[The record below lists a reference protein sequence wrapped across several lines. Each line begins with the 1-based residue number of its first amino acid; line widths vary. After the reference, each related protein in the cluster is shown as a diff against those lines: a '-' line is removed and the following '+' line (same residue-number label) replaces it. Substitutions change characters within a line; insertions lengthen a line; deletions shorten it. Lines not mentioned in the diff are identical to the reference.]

1 MLKEMPRQLG
11 LGRGGAMGFNLAVI
25 LSETAHSSPDR
36 PVAVFTGGQ
45 LTYRELDKASDR
57 LAASLAAAGIRPGDP
72 VALQLPN
79 IPQFLI
85 SYFGI
90 LKAGGI
96 VVPLNV
102 MLKAPE
108 VAFHLGDSGARVLIT
123 WEGVLAEAA
132 KGAESAGLDQIYAVG
147 HAGDSAVA
155 VPFERLLDVSVP
167 HFEMATRQ
175 PTDTAVI
182 VYTSGTTGRPK
193 GAELTHI
200 QLYMNAD
207 IPGRLFD
214 VQPDDIVIAVLP
226 LFHVF
231 GLSSIMD
238 VCVRFGCTMSL
249 LPRFT
254 PAAVLAAIQRDRATI
269 FEGVPTMFANLL
281 SCPDLDSYDLSSLRV
296 AISGGASI
304 PAPVLDAF
312 EDRLGL
318 VILEGYGMTET
329 ASTTTFNPSAA
340 ERRAYSVGKPI
351 WGTQTQV
358 RDSGGRPLPPGRENV
373 GETVTRGMHVMKG
386 YLHNPEATA
395 SAFTGDWL
403 HTGDLGYFDEDG
415 FLFIVSRKKELIIR
429 GGYNVYPSEIENVL
443 HAHPAIAEAAVVGV
457 PDERLGE
464 EVMAVVILRPAMGL
478 LEHELRSYCRERLAA
493 YKCPRVFQFRSELPK
508 NILGKVLKGRTDPRL
523 SRRPTML
530 RTTMDRMS
538 TLDAEFFFAEYDNVP
553 MHIGSV
559 AVFDGPAPAYQDV
572 MRLFEAKLPKVP
584 RYRQVARTTP
594 GQVLRPVWAD
604 DEHFNIRHHV
614 RHATVPAPGGPDQ
627 LRAVAAT
634 LFALRLDRRRPL
646 WDEWFLDGLEGDP
659 DPLRRL
665 SLIRQQMDN
674 IKHTDQAVS
683 AEILTGMLG
692 LAAPTWLALGTQ
704 AAFRIPQPLIQ
715 TVTTNIPGPRSRL
728 YVLGR
733 SLTALY
739 PYVPIGNAVRISA
752 AILSYVDTVSFGV
765 TADHDSLPDLDVFV
779 EGIKRGLAEL
789 RGLAAG

>member
-1 MLKEMPRQLG
+1 MS
-11 LGRGGAMGFNLAVI
+11 FNLAVI

-90 LKAGGI
+90 LKAGGV

-132 KGAESAGLDQIYAVG
+132 KGAEAAGLDQIYAVG
-147 HAGDSAVA
+147 HAGDSGGA
-155 VPFERLLDVSVP
+155 VPFERLLAVTVA
-167 HFEMATRQ
+167 HYEMATRQ
-175 PTDTAVI
+175 ATDTAVV

-231 GLSSIMD
+231 GLSSILD

-249 LPRFT
+249 VPRFT

-269 FEGVPTMFANLL
+269 FEGVPTMFADLL
-281 SCPDLDSYDLSSLRV
+281 SCPDLDGYDLSSLRV

-312 EDRLGL
+312 EDRFGL

-329 ASTTTFNPSAA
+329 ASTTTFNPSAD

-351 WGTQTQV
+351 WGTQTQAW
-358 RDSGGRPLPPGRENV
+358 DNQGRPLPPGPEHV
-373 GETVTRGMHVMKG
+373 GEIVTRGLHVMKG

-395 SAFTGDWL
+395 STFTGDWL
-403 HTGDLGYFDEDG
+403 HTGDLGYFDQDG

-443 HAHPAIAEAAVVGV
+443 HAHPVIAEAAVIGI

-464 EVMAVVILRPAMGL
+464 EVMAVVVLRPAMDL
-478 LEHELRSYCRERLAA
+478 LEPELRSYCRERLAG

-508 NILGKVLKGRTDPRL
+508 NTLGKVLK
-523 SRRPTML
+523 
-530 RTTMDRMS
+530 
-538 TLDAEFFFAEYDNVP
+538 
-553 MHIGSV
+553 
-559 AVFDGPAPAYQDV
+559 
-572 MRLFEAKLPKVP
+572 
-584 RYRQVARTTP
+584 
-594 GQVLRPVWAD
+594 
-604 DEHFNIRHHV
+604 DE
-614 RHATVPAPGGPDQ
+614 
-627 LRAVAAT
+627 
-634 LFALRLDRRRPL
+634 
-646 WDEWFLDGLEGDP
+646 
-659 DPLRRL
+659 
-665 SLIRQQMDN
+665 LI
-674 IKHTDQAVS
+674 
-683 AEILTGMLG
+683 LG
-692 LAAPTWLALGTQ
+692 
-704 AAFRIPQPLIQ
+704 
-715 TVTTNIPGPRSRL
+715 
-728 YVLGR
+728 
-733 SLTALY
+733 
-739 PYVPIGNAVRISA
+739 
-752 AILSYVDTVSFGV
+752 
-765 TADHDSLPDLDVFV
+765 
-779 EGIKRGLAEL
+779 
-789 RGLAAG
+789 